1 MRLSKSPC
9 NIAEIAP
16 LADLHAR
23 VGQIAGIIA
32 SRAPVAARMAKDSL
46 TAAYSMNRKDA
57 IRYERDLQTIC
68 FATQDAAD
76 GRRAFKEKRTPIF
89 RGL

>member
-1 MRLSKSPC
+1 MRLSKPPC
-9 NIAEIAP
+9 NIAEIAA

-23 VGQIAGIIA
+23 AGQIAYHREPCPGG
-32 SRAPVAARMAKDSL
+32 SPDGEGQPDGRL
-46 TAAYSMNRKDA
+46 LMNRKDA

-76 GRRAFKEKRTPIF
+76 GRRAFKAKRTPIF
-89 RGL
+89 RCL